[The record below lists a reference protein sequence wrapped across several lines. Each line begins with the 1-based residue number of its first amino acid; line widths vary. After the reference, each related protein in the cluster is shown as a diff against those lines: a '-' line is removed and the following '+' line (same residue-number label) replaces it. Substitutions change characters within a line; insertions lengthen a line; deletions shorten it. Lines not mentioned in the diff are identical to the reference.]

1 MIDKSNY
8 NKIDIPEN
16 LSSVVDEAIE
26 YGLSTTIKPYS
37 RLKKVG
43 SLAAVFCIIFV
54 TLLNTSQIFAAA
66 IYEIPIV
73 GNVCRIF
80 TFREYHFEDS
90 IKYVDVKVP
99 HIDNSG
105 KTELEARVNLE
116 ISKLISEEVEKGE
129 DRAKEYYK
137 AFIETGGKSEDFT
150 PIGIN
155 VDYEIKSINEKSVSF
170 VITKYETFSSAYF
183 EQYFYNMD
191 LQTGKLFTL
200 KDWFG
205 SSYKDI
211 VASSIRE
218 TISNWSDYQ
227 KELLFEDVDIADLIT
242 ENRNFYLNDQNQIV
256 VVFEKYEV
264 AVGSAGILEF
274 PITTTSE

>member
-16 LSSVVDEAIE
+16 LSSVVDEAIK

-37 RLKKVG
+37 RLKKVA

-80 TFREYHFEDS
+80 TFREYHIEDP

-116 ISKLISEEVEKGE
+116 ISKLISENVEKGE
-129 DRAKEYYK
+129 ERAKEYYK

-155 VDYEIKSINEKSVSF
+155 IDYEIKSINEKSVSF
-170 VITKYETFSSAYF
+170 VITKYETFASAYF

-205 SSYKDI
+205 SDYKDI
-211 VASSIRE
+211 VASSIEE

-227 KELLFEDVDIADLIT
+227 KEALFQDVDIDDLIT

-264 AVGSAGILEF
+264 AVGAAGILEF

>member
-16 LSSVVDEAIE
+16 LSSVVDEAIK

-37 RLKKVG
+37 RLKKVA

-80 TFREYHFEDS
+80 TFREYHIEDP

-116 ISKLISEEVEKGE
+116 ISKLISENVEKGE
-129 DRAKEYYK
+129 ERAKEYYE

-155 VDYEIKSINEKSVSF
+155 IDYEIKSINEKSVSF
-170 VITKYETFSSAYF
+170 VITKYETFASAYF

-205 SSYKDI
+205 SDYKDI
-211 VASSIRE
+211 VASSIEE

-227 KELLFEDVDIADLIT
+227 KEALFQDVDIDDLIT

-264 AVGSAGILEF
+264 AVGAAGILEF